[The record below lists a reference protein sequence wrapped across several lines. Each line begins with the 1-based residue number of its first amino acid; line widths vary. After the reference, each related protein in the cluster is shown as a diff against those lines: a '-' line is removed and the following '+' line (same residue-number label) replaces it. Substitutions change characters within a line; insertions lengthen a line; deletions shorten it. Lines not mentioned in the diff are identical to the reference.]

1 MKTIDQKT
9 TMLAECEAL
18 GCCMVCGCGDLMM
31 CGTGEEPDLC
41 DERSLLLLRSKA
53 MVAV

>member
-1 MKTIDQKT
+1 MKTQSE
-9 TMLAECEAL
+9 LLEECEAL

-31 CGTGEEPDLC
+31 CGMGEEPDLC

-53 MVAV
+53 MVSV

>member
-1 MKTIDQKT
+1 MPNTNNEL
-9 TMLAECEAL
+9 LAECEAL

-41 DERSLLLLRSKA
+41 EERKKLLSRSNA
-53 MVAV
+53 MVVV